1 MTEVVP
7 CFWFLIADWVCSQ
20 NEANKAPK
28 PITRRMMPG
37 IEKFSTKPTIPT
49 IRNTTPAP
57 PQSKGIF
64 NAGEVSLTRSC
75 CTMVVCVFFLV
86 ISSAIRRLSFC
97 LSRIS
102 SSVGTPDAKV
112 RFSTSYCCCS
122 LSGKLCTA
130 RLCFSTSRSCWACS
144 QASKTLSLG
153 IPEPNNSLSRARHF
167 WLSTGIERSACRC
180 CASLNSSAI
189 SIYFCSSSS
198 VGREDLKRSDNIL
211 SRSNSSGSIWA
222 VIFAETSPSSLQSWS
237 Q

>member
-1 MTEVVP
+1 
-7 CFWFLIADWVCSQ
+7 
-20 NEANKAPK
+20 
-28 PITRRMMPG
+28 
-37 IEKFSTKPTIPT
+37 
-49 IRNTTPAP
+49 
-57 PQSKGIF
+57 
-64 NAGEVSLTRSC
+64 
-75 CTMVVCVFFLV
+75 MVVCVFFLV

-112 RFSTSYCCCS
+112 RFSASYCCCS
-122 LSGKLCTA
+122 LSGKPCTA

-153 IPEPNNSLSRARHF
+153 IPEPNNSLSLARHF
-167 WLSTGIERSACRC
+167 WFSTGIERSACRC
-180 CASLNSSAI
+180 CASLNLSAI

-222 VIFAETSPSSLQSWS
+222 VTFAETSPSSLQFWS
-237 Q
+237 QWSISDTTLSLSANHCCSLSTISLSALLNFNACRRCLSCWITLRFSRCVLISSGVGYPAG